1 MKQNPLDNLV
11 LTKEEQKLEESLK
24 IGHWSRIDTTNKW
37 KKELQ
42 EMAKNTLEL
51 RKSKKIT
58 LRVNQGDLIKL
69 KTRAQKKN
77 IPYQTLLSALIRNYV
92 EGKYSVR
99 L

>member
-42 EMAKNTLEL
+42 EMAKNTLHDLVEY
-51 RKSKKIT
+51 T
-58 LRVNQGDLIKL
+58 LSWKRV
-69 KTRAQKKN
+69 
-77 IPYQTLLSALIRNYV
+77 Y
-92 EGKYSVR
+92 YSNR
-99 L
+99 LNT